1 MKAKDMFEKLGY
13 EEDLNNN
20 FYVGYIKHI
29 PNTITKNRMIT
40 FMKDNKYFTFIDQD
54 NNVCIDLEELKA
66 INQQVKELRWDNE

>member
-1 MKAKDMFEKLGY
+1 MTAKEMFEKLGY

-20 FYVGYIKHI
+20 FYVGYIKLI

-40 FMKDNKYFTFIDQD
+40 FMKDDKYFTFIDQD

-66 INQQVKELRWDNE
+66 INKQIEELGWDNE